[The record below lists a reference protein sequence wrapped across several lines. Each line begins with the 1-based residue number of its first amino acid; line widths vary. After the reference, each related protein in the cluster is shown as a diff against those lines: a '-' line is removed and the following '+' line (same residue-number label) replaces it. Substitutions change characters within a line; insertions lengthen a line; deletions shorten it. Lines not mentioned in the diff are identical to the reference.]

1 MQPTVLNQSSLRC
14 PLNEVF
20 GSKGQVRI
28 LRVLTA
34 ESSGSLPPSEAAARA
49 GMTESGARK
58 VLQRLT
64 GTGLVVATGNGK
76 GTRFSFSREGALARE
91 VAHLFKVE
99 RDRGTAL
106 TRSLR
111 RTIRSLSD
119 PPQIAW
125 VKDFLAGWPDRHEV
139 GVFHEDG
146 CSSVLLKELEQGL
159 KLVEAEFEIA
169 LEVRDFSGEGMASV
183 DWSKAMVLRGTH
195 PGAEKPGTTEG
206 ESAEN
211 PLSGNGKLN
220 PKSPEFSGALAALL
234 AENLS
239 VLRRARENVQ
249 GKLRS
254 GANGNGP
261 ELWEWQKILD
271 TFSLPKLL
279 HFLESDS
286 PRAER
291 LRECSPFPAVLS
303 EEERTRLEELAQRVV
318 H

>member
-1 MQPTVLNQSSLRC
+1 
-14 PLNEVF
+14 
-20 GSKGQVRI
+20 
-28 LRVLTA
+28 
-34 ESSGSLPPSEAAARA
+34 
-49 GMTESGARK
+49 
-58 VLQRLT
+58 
-64 GTGLVVATGNGK
+64 LVVATGSGSGR

-99 RDRGTAL
+99 QDRGTAL

-111 RTIRSLSD
+111 RTLRSLSD
-119 PPQIAW
+119 PPQLAW

-146 CSSVLLKELEQGL
+146 CSPVLQKELEQGL
-159 KLVEAEFEIA
+159 RMVEAEFEIA
-169 LEVRDFSGEGMASV
+169 LEVKDFSGEGVASV
-183 DWSKAMVLRGTH
+183 DWSKAMVLRGTP
-195 PGAEKPGTTEG
+195 PGFEKLGTTEG

-211 PLSGNGKLN
+211 PLCGNGKLN

-249 GKLRS
+249 GKLKA
-254 GANGNGP
+254 GANGDRP
-261 ELWEWQKILD
+261 ELWEWHKILD